1 MADAV
6 VENLILDLLEWLARQ
21 DRGYEEDGRL
31 AHVVSEVPGLGG
43 CETARVGRSQ

>member
-31 AHVVSEVPGLGG
+31 AHVVSQ
-43 CETARVGRSQ
+43 TARVGRSQ